1 MRRPCCVWQSS
12 DSARPDCLAFVVGWE
27 LLKVAGWPDEAYS
40 AQMQT
45 SCPALSRVVSEGLFL
60 FNMSPLFRRQ
70 GLQQCKSEFGPATDA
85 AGLCASLC
93 PELHAPLSRPS
104 RRRASIDC
112 LRQRTRIFAPGLAV
126 GHWQGR
132 RRLYS
137 LGKALPWGTFLAQP
151 GDLNGGFMR
160 RDPPT
165 MCRWEDEAEDATKQ
179 GRCQGSRRYVAS
191 ASGLEPEALASQAST
206 PKPAC

>member
-1 MRRPCCVWQSS
+1 MRHTRHRCRPAARLCLELSPKGFFSS
-12 DSARPDCLAFVVGWE
+12 TCHPFPTPRPAAVQE
-27 LLKVAGWPDEAYS
+27 
-40 AQMQT
+40 
-45 SCPALSRVVSEGLFL
+45 RV
-60 FNMSPLFRRQ
+60 R
-70 GLQQCKSEFGPATDA
+70 PATDA

-93 PELHAPLSRPS
+93 PELHALLSRPS

-137 LGKALPWGTFLAQP
+137 LGKALPWGTFLAQL

-179 GRCQGSRRYVAS
+179 GRCQGSRRHVAS
-191 ASGLEPEALASQAST
+191 ASGLEPRGSTT